1 MREQHQT
8 AEWEE
13 YFKII
18 DLLGEGEFIA
28 VRRWVSGDRILYEG
42 YCWDAAKEE
51 KKAAYLDV
59 RLSKKPTIWIDAMIV
74 LRRYE
79 IYENVKSGT
88 LYLFIFDGDGNIE
101 FHATYTDPVE
111 LHWFLRFF
119 HSTGTTCDLQDF
131 SDEESGSA
139 RVRLQ
144 RCREESDRFF
154 LIADH
159 RRTYLRERY
168 AFLQKLGNQQNQ

>member
-1 MREQHQT
+1 MRKQNQT
-8 AEWEE
+8 AEWED

-42 YCWDAAKEE
+42 YCWNTDKEE
-51 KKAAYLDV
+51 KRAAYLDV
-59 RLSKKPTIWIDAMIV
+59 RLSKKPTIWIDAMII

-119 HSTGTTCDLQDF
+119 HSTGTVCDLIDF
-131 SDEESGSA
+131 SEESGSA

-144 RCREESDRFF
+144 RCREESDRFC
-154 LIADH
+154 LVADH

>member
-1 MREQHQT
+1 MKKQNQT
-8 AEWEE
+8 AEWED

-18 DLLGEGEFIA
+18 DLLGEGEFVAI
-28 VRRWVSGDRILYEG
+28 RRWQSDDRILYEG

-59 RLSKKPTIWIDAMIV
+59 RYSKKPTIWIDAMII

-79 IYENVKSGT
+79 IYEDVKSGT
-88 LYLFIFDGDGNIE
+88 LHFFIFDGDGNIE

-119 HSTGTTCDLQDF
+119 HSVGTTSDFQDF
-131 SDEESGSA
+131 SDEELESA
-139 RVRLQ
+139 QEQLRK
-144 RCREESDRFF
+144 CREESGKFF

-159 RRTYLRERY
+159 KRTYLRERY
-168 AFLQKLGNQQNQ
+168 AFLQQLQEQK